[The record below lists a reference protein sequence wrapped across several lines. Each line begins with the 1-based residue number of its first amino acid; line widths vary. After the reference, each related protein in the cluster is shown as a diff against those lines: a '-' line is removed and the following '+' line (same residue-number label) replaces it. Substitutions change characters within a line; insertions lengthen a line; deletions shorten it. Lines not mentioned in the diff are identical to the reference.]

1 MEQKQLFKIIS
12 ATVLIFCFG
21 FYGFAQQFKIP
32 YKLGS
37 VQSFVNTKMNLKNQK
52 TLTIN
57 ISNEESFIV
66 DVESSKSSMH
76 KYYLFGTLKGYKNAT
91 IFILGND
98 ETIEGKILD
107 YENKKAFVII
117 TDDKNQVVIKE
128 VDINKQVC
136 VMDGWLTNEE
146 PAKVKTTKKKKRSS
160 MAIPQLESM
169 PGADGVVYIDFDG
182 ENISGGG
189 WGTINAQASSYTDA
203 EIEDVW
209 SIMAEDYAPYTI
221 NVTTKRSVYDNANT
235 NSSQMI
241 VFNETYPQ
249 QGGVALLNTFNG
261 GNEPCWVNTTGI
273 VNSVWL
279 GSNVSSHESGH
290 TFGLYHD
297 GDYSGEYWL
306 GHGNYNA
313 IMGRANRTIV
323 QWSKGEY
330 QNANNPQDD
339 IQIIEGANN
348 VTFKTD
354 DHGNDSVN
362 SSILSFDSNNGS
374 VLEVNNFG
382 IIEERTDKD
391 VFKITAIDGTIKLDI
406 RPVNRLAQ
414 SPNLDIQARLL
425 DASGNEITVSNPTTV
440 MTATIDQVVTAGT
453 YYIEIDGVGSGDPM
467 TNGYS
472 DYGSLGHYFI
482 SGSIPVIN
490 LGTKDFSLASTLIH
504 PNPSSGQIS
513 IDFDVSKI
521 SQLKIEVLDVLGKQ
535 VYNNVLTSDHKTI
548 NLENLQKGM
557 YFMLFSE
564 GNNSTVK
571 KILLK

>member
-1 MEQKQLFKIIS
+1 
-12 ATVLIFCFG
+12 
-21 FYGFAQQFKIP
+21 
-32 YKLGS
+32 
-37 VQSFVNTKMNLKNQK
+37 
-52 TLTIN
+52 
-57 ISNEESFIV
+57 
-66 DVESSKSSMH
+66 
-76 KYYLFGTLKGYKNAT
+76 
-91 IFILGND
+91 
-98 ETIEGKILD
+98 
-107 YENKKAFVII
+107 
-117 TDDKNQVVIKE
+117 
-128 VDINKQVC
+128 
-136 VMDGWLTNEE
+136 
-146 PAKVKTTKKKKRSS
+146 
-160 MAIPQLESM
+160 
-169 PGADGVVYIDFDG
+169 
-182 ENISGGG
+182 
-189 WGTINAQASSYTDA
+189 
-203 EIEDVW
+203 
-209 SIMAEDYAPYTI
+209 
-221 NVTTKRSVYDNANT
+221 
-235 NSSQMI
+235 
-241 VFNETYPQ
+241 
-249 QGGVALLNTFNG
+249 
-261 GNEPCWVNTTGI
+261 
-273 VNSVWL
+273 
-279 GSNVSSHESGH
+279 
-290 TFGLYHD
+290 
-297 GDYSGEYWL
+297 
-306 GHGNYNA
+306 
-313 IMGRANRTIV
+313 MGRANRTIV